1 MNGLLLTLVDQ
12 YQYAFHSLVLPLA
25 DQCPM
30 GNRIAIDIS
39 GLHRDNLCYRC
50 F

>member
-1 MNGLLLTLVDQ
+1 MNGLLLTLVDR
-12 YQYAFHSLVLPLA
+12 YQYAFHSLILPLA

-30 GNRIAIDIS
+30 GNS
-39 GLHRDNLCYRC
+39 GLHLDNLYYRC